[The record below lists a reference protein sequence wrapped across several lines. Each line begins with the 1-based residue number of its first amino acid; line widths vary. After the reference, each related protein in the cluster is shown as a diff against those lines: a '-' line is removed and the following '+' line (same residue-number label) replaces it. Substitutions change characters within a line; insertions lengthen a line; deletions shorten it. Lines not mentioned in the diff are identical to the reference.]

1 MTIYTPTYKVLVNAV
16 ELTDV
21 TVANLTIQSGR
32 TDIYQQP
39 VAGYCQLQL
48 LNFNNDIYDFT
59 VGTGLTVEVSN
70 STGSAFVPIFGGYIS
85 DFTIAVDQTG
95 SLGNTTAAQITA
107 LGALSKLPKIVD
119 NGILSQ
125 DEDGDQIYHLL
136 SGFLL
141 GEWNQVPAAQTW
153 ATYDSTTTWA
163 NAENLGLGEIDR
175 PGDFL
180 MIARSSQETDVYSLC
195 AQIANSALGVLYED
209 SNGNIGYAD
218 STHRQDYLA
227 ANGYTTL
234 DANHANGR
242 GLAVTTRAGDI
253 RNKYVIT
260 YGNNGN
266 SVYTAEDAQ
275 SQLDYGL
282 YGEAFLSNIKDT
294 ADAEDFADRIIALRA
309 DPFPK
314 FQSITFELGNP
325 EIDDSDRNALINIF
339 MGLPV
344 WIQNLPLNIS
354 GGSFEG
360 YVEGWTFRASLNNL
374 TITFNASPVN
384 FSQVAVKWQQVNAA
398 EQWNTLSP
406 TLTWLQAIGAVA

>member
-1 MTIYTPTYKVLVNAV
+1 MTAYTPTYKVLIDNV
-16 ELTDV
+16 EVTDV

-48 LNFNNDIYDFT
+48 LNFNNDIYNFT
-59 VGTGLTVEVSN
+59 VGTTITIEVTN
-70 STGSAFVPIFGGYIS
+70 STGSAYVPIFGGFIS
-85 DFTIAVDQTG
+85 DFTIAVEQTG
-95 SLGNTTAAQITA
+95 SLGFTTAAQITA

-119 NGILSQ
+119 AGILSQ
-125 DEDGDQIYHLL
+125 DEDGDQIYSLL
-136 SGFLL
+136 SIYLTNS
-141 GEWNQVPAAQTW
+141 WNEVAPALTW
-153 ATYDSTTTWA
+153 ASYDATTTWA
-163 NAENLGLGEIDR
+163 QAENLGLGEIDR
-175 PGDFL
+175 PGDYL

-195 AQIANSALGVLYED
+195 AQIANSALGYLYED
-209 SNGNIGYAD
+209 ANGQIGYAD
-218 STHRQDYLA
+218 ATHRQDYLA

-260 YGNNGN
+260 YGNNAN
-266 SVYTAEDAQ
+266 SSYTAEDAQ

-282 YGEAFLSNIKDT
+282 YAEAFLSSIKDT
-294 ADAEDFADRIIALRA
+294 VDAEDFADRIIALRA

-325 EIDDSDRNALINIF
+325 EIDDSDRDALINVF

-344 WIQNLPLNIS
+344 WIQNLPLNIA
-354 GGSFEG
+354 GGSLEG
-360 YVEGWTFRASLNNL
+360 FIEGWTFRASLNNL

-384 FSQVAVKWQQVNAA
+384 FSLVAVKWQQVNPSETWA
-398 EQWNTLSP
+398 TLSP